1 VSYKKFARDVGLI
14 GIAQIFTNLSN
25 FLLLP
30 IITKSLGTYDYG
42 LWAQINISV
51 SLISSLA
58 LMGLS
63 MGLVRF
69 LSSETEK
76 KIIKESVYS
85 ILFFVSMSG
94 LLSSFLLYILAE
106 PLATFGFKD
115 PNAAYFIKAGSL
127 LILLNVIEPV
137 SLYYFRVFRQ
147 IEKFS
152 YFTLFEAFGKL
163 LFILVL
169 LKMGYGLLGVIIA
182 TLLVQGFITLIAVLI
197 IIKQIGFVI
206 PRFTYIRDYLQYS
219 LPLTP
224 NTLVRWVTE
233 SSDRYLVTYFLG
245 LNSVGIYSA
254 ACSFG
259 NLIQLFVSPLQ
270 LILFPELS
278 KLFDENK
285 IVEIEIYM
293 SYSLRYFLFIS
304 IPAVFGLSAFAKP
317 LLGIFTTQDFLSGW
331 FVIPVIAFSGLLAG
345 IVQIFVNTLLIV
357 KKTKVP
363 TYINFAVAVLNI
375 LINLLLIPSI
385 GIVGAALSTLLSY
398 FFMAIMCT
406 YMSLKYFKHNFYF
419 YDVIK
424 SILSSTAMYFFIF
437 RFDILSIYK
446 LFEVAGLGVLVYL
459 SVMFLLGGFSD
470 HELSLIKKHLFKDK
484 NNLIKIIRN
493 LNT

>member
-1 VSYKKFARDVGLI
+1 MVSYQKFARDVGLI
-14 GIAQIFTNLSN
+14 GIVQILTNLSN

-30 IITKSLGTYDYG
+30 IITKTLGTYDFG
-42 LWAQINISV
+42 LWTQINISV
-51 SLISSLA
+51 SLIAPLA

-69 LSSETEK
+69 LSSEIDKE
-76 KIIKESVYS
+76 IIKEAVYS

-94 LLSSFLLYILAE
+94 LLASFLLYILAE

-115 PNAAYFIKAGSL
+115 PDAAYLIKAGSL
-127 LILLNVIEPV
+127 LILVNVIEPV

-147 IEKFS
+147 IKKFS

-163 LFILVL
+163 FFILVL
-169 LKMGYGLLGVIIA
+169 LKMGYGLLGVIAA
-182 TLLVQGFITLIAVLI
+182 TLLVQGVITLIAVLI
-197 IIKQIGFVI
+197 IIAQIGFVI
-206 PRFTYIRDYLQYS
+206 PRFTYIREYLQFS

-224 NTLVRWVTE
+224 NTLVRWITE

-259 NLIQLFVSPLQ
+259 SLIQLFVNPLQ

-278 KLFDENK
+278 KLYDENK
-285 IVEIEIYM
+285 MDEVRIYM
-293 SYSLRYFLFIS
+293 SHSLRYFLIIS

-317 LLGIFTTQDFLSGW
+317 LLGIFTTEDFLSGW

-357 KKTKVP
+357 KKTKVS
-363 TYINFAVAVLNI
+363 TYINFAAAVLNV
-375 LINLLLIPSI
+375 LFNLLLIPLV
-385 GIVGAALSTLLSY
+385 GIVGAALSTLFSY
-398 FFMAIMCT
+398 FFMAILCT
-406 YMSLKYFKHNFYF
+406 HLSLKYFKHDFYF
-419 YDVIK
+419 RDIAK
-424 SILSSTAMYFFIF
+424 SILSSVAMYFFVSC
-437 RFDILSIYK
+437 FDILSIYK

-459 SVMFLLGGFSD
+459 YVMFLLEGFSD
-470 HELSLIKKHLFKDK
+470 HELSLIKKYLFSIK
-484 NNLIKIIRN
+484 NSLAKIIRI
-493 LNT
+493 

>member
-1 VSYKKFARDVGLI
+1 MSYQKFVRDVGLI
-14 GIAQIFTNLSN
+14 GVVQILTNLSN
-25 FLLLP
+25 FLLIP
-30 IITKSLGTYDYG
+30 IITKSLGAYDYG

-69 LSSETEK
+69 LSSEAEK
-76 KIIKESVYS
+76 EIIKEAVYS
-85 ILFFVSMSG
+85 ILFFVIVSG
-94 LLSSFLLYILAE
+94 LLASLSLYMLAE

-115 PNAAYFIKAGSL
+115 PDAAYFIKAGSL
-127 LILLNVIEPV
+127 LILVNVIEPI

-147 IEKFS
+147 IKKFS
-152 YFTLFEAFGKL
+152 YFTLFEACGKL
-163 LFILVL
+163 LLILVL
-169 LKMGYGLLGVIIA
+169 IKIGYGLLSVIVA
-182 TLLVQGFITLIAVLI
+182 TLLVQGVITLIAVMI

-206 PRFTYIRDYLQYS
+206 PRFTYLMEYLRFS

-224 NTLVRWVTE
+224 NTLVRWITE

-259 NLIQLFVSPLQ
+259 NLIQLFVNPLQ

-285 IVEIEIYM
+285 IEELTIYM
-293 SYSLRYFLFIS
+293 SYSLRYFLIIS

-317 LLGIFTTQDFLSGW
+317 LLGIFTTENFVSGW
-331 FVIPVIAFSGLLAG
+331 FVIPIIAFSGLLAG
-345 IVQIFVNTLLIV
+345 VAQIFVNTLLIV

-363 TYINFAVAVLNI
+363 TYINFAVAVLNV
-375 LINLLLIPSI
+375 LINLFLIPRI

-398 FFMAIMCT
+398 FFMAILCT
-406 YMSLKYFKHNFYF
+406 HMSLKHFKHNFYF
-419 YDVIK
+419 YDITK
-424 SILSSTAMYFFIF
+424 CILSSTAMYFFVS
-437 RFDILSIYK
+437 RFDILSVYK
-446 LFEVAGLGVLVYL
+446 LFVAAGMGALVYL
-459 SVMFLLGGFSD
+459 SVMFLLGGFND
-470 HELSLIKKHLFKDK
+470 LELSLIKRYLFGIR
-484 NNLIKIIRN
+484 NSLIKIIE
-493 LNT
+493 T

>member
-1 VSYKKFARDVGLI
+1 MSYQKFVRDVGLI
-14 GIAQIFTNLSN
+14 GIVQILTNLSN
-25 FLLLP
+25 FLLIP

-51 SLISSLA
+51 SLISPLA

-63 MGLVRF
+63 MGLIRF
-69 LSSETEK
+69 LSSETDKE
-76 KIIKESVYS
+76 IIKEAVYS
-85 ILFFVSMSG
+85 ILFFVTVSG
-94 LLSSFLLYILAE
+94 LLASLSLYILAN
-106 PLATFGFKD
+106 PLATYGFKD
-115 PNAAYFIKAGSL
+115 PSAAYFIKAGSL
-127 LILLNVIEPV
+127 LILVNVIEPV

-147 IEKFS
+147 ITKFS
-152 YFTLFEAFGKL
+152 YFTLFEALGKL

-169 LKMGYGLLGVIIA
+169 IKIGYGLLGVILA
-182 TLLVQGFITLIAVLI
+182 TLLVQGIIILIAVLI

-206 PRFTYIRDYLQYS
+206 PRFTYLREYLHFS

-259 NLIQLFVSPLQ
+259 NLIQLFVNPLQ

-285 IVEIEIYM
+285 IDELTIYM
-293 SYSLRYFLFIS
+293 SYSLRYFLIIS

-317 LLGIFTTQDFLSGW
+317 LLGIFTTENFVSGW
-331 FVIPVIAFSGLLAG
+331 FVIPIIAFSGLLAG
-345 IVQIFVNTLLIV
+345 IAQIFVNTLLIV

-363 TYINFAVAVLNI
+363 TYINFAVAVLNV
-375 LINLLLIPSI
+375 LINFLLIPRI

-398 FFMAIMCT
+398 FFMAILCT
-406 YMSLKYFKHNFYF
+406 HMSLKHFKHNFYF
-419 YDVIK
+419 YDITK
-424 SILSSTAMYFFIF
+424 CILSSTAMYFFVS
-437 RFDILSIYK
+437 RFDILSIYT
-446 LFEVAGLGVLVYL
+446 LFVAAGMGAFVYL
-459 SVMFLLGGFSD
+459 SVMFLLGGFND
-470 HELSLIKKHLFKDK
+470 HEVSLVKKHLFRIR
-484 NNLIKIIRN
+484 NSLVKIIE
-493 LNT
+493 T